1 MLKRLG
7 LFMLTNILVVV
18 TINILLG
25 VLGVKPYITESGLDY
40 DALLGFCLV
49 WGMTGS
55 FISLLISRQ
64 MAKWMTGAE
73 VIDPKSPGQ
82 YRWLVESV
90 HRLSRRAGLTVP
102 PEVGVYPS
110 PEVNAFA
117 TGPSRNR
124 SLVAVSDGLLASMSQ
139 DEIEGVL
146 GHEVAHIAN
155 GDMVTM
161 TLIQGVVNAFTMFV
175 SRAISFAIAQN
186 VEEEKRSMV
195 QFAVTMLLDI
205 VLGLLG
211 YLVVCWFSRQ
221 REFRAD
227 KGAAQFCGSP
237 QKMVLAL
244 KRLAELQGY
253 SIGSHKSA
261 LDSTKIS
268 GSSRGFIF
276 STHPPLESRIAALTV
291 RF

>member
-1 MLKRLG
+1 MLKRWG
-7 LFMLTNILVVV
+7 LFILTNILVVV

-25 VLGVKPYITESGLDY
+25 VLGVKPYITESGIDY
-40 DALLGFCLV
+40 ESLLAFCLV
-49 WGMTGS
+49 WGMAGS
-55 FISLLISRQ
+55 FISLLLSRQ
-64 MAKWMTGAE
+64 MAKWMTG
-73 VIDPKSPGQ
+73 VQVVDPRSPGQ
-82 YRWLVESV
+82 FRWLVESV
-90 HRLSRRAGLTVP
+90 HRLSRRAGLKVM

-110 PEVNAFA
+110 GEVNAFA

-124 SLVAVSDGLLASMSQ
+124 SLVAVSEGLLSSMSQ

-161 TLIQGVVNAFTMFV
+161 TLIQGVVNAFTMFL
-175 SRAISFAIAQN
+175 SRVISFAIAQN

-195 QFAVTMLLDI
+195 QFAVMIVLDI

-227 KGAAQFCGSP
+227 KGASQFCGGP
-237 QKMVLAL
+237 QKMVAAL
-244 KRLAELQGY
+244 RRLAELQGY
-253 SIGSHKSA
+253 SISGQKSG

-276 STHPPLESRIAALTV
+276 STHPPLETRIAALGV
-291 RF
+291 R